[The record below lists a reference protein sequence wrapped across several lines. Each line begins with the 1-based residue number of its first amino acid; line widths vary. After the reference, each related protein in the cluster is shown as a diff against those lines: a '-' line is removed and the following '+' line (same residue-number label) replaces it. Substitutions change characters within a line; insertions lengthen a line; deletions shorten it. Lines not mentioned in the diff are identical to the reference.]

1 MDKARAQQVLAR
13 IDEILR
19 WEEKMEQQKDQRFAE
34 LGKHLCEV
42 RNKAY
47 WRLGFKS
54 FEQYLEAKFPDSRRK
69 AYYLM
74 SIHDHLKQI
83 PTEEIEDLGWSKALE
98 LAKVARSEG
107 RRFDCATWLHRAK
120 ESTKQELK
128 EEVYRYFT
136 GEDYEPYE
144 MVYFKLYESQLPT
157 VERGLYVAS
166 RMAGTERSR
175 GYCLELI
182 CADFL
187 AGRTEESTPE
197 EILLLIERLVK
208 SLPEDYQS
216 RLIGKPNG
224 KTNGEATLE
233 ATSRC

>member
-1 MDKARAQQVLAR
+1 MDKARAQHVLER

-19 WEEKMEQQKDQRFAE
+19 WEGKVDRQKDQKFAE

-42 RNKAY
+42 RNKGY
-47 WRLGFKS
+47 WRLEYKS
-54 FEQYLEAKFPDSRRK
+54 FDHYLETRFPDSRRK

-83 PTEEIEDLGWSKALE
+83 PTAEIEDLGWSKAME

-107 RRFDCATWLHRAK
+107 RHFDSATWLHRAK
-120 ESTKQELK
+120 GSTKQELK
-128 EEVYRYFT
+128 EEVYKYFT
-136 GEDYEPYE
+136 GQDFEPYE

-157 VERGLYVAS
+157 VERALYVAS
-166 RMAGTERSR
+166 RMAGTEKSR
-175 GYCLELI
+175 GYCLELV

-187 AGRTEESTPE
+187 AGRTEESSPE
-197 EILLLIERLVK
+197 EILLVIERLVK
-208 SLPEDYQS
+208 VLPEDYQS

-224 KTNGEATLE
+224 ETEVEA
-233 ATSRC
+233 ARRC